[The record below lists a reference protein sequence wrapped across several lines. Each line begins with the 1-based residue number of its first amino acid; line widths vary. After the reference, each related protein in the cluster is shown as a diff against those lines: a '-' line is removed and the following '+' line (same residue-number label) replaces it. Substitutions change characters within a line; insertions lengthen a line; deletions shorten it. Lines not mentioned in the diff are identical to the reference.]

1 MAGASSG
8 TKGVIIPVKIAGC
21 HCKASKVPTGTSTKP
36 IIKLKPAK
44 VSTFGSTANLR
55 VAVIPTI
62 KMLPIRKPIA
72 VV

>member
-1 MAGASSG
+1 M
-8 TKGVIIPVKIAGC
+8 AGC
-21 HCKASKVPTGTSTKP
+21 HCKASKVPVGTSKKP

-55 VAVIPTI
+55 VAAIATV
-62 KMLPIRKPIA
+62 KMLPIKKPIA